1 MGLIFFFFLPFICGI
16 LAILF
21 GLTKALFVCNSALS
35 NTVGGRDRV
44 AAASKTLAST

>member
-1 MGLIFFFFLPFICGI
+1 MGLIFFFLPFICGI

-35 NTVGGRDRV
+35 NTVGGQWYV
-44 AAASKTLAST
+44 AAASKILAST